1 MKLCQVVFSFFQ
13 QDNMKRA
20 LSNASKM
27 QGSVRMISRKP
38 KTLAN
43 LEAGHMGPAESG
55 ASLAQVGDSF
65 TVRVDIMDI
74 SFSMHAFW
82 YLLKETKHL

>member
-38 KTLAN
+38 KAPAN
-43 LEAGHMGPAESG
+43 LEAGHMGLAESG
-55 ASLAQVGDSF
+55 ASLAQVGDYCASGHHGHQF
-65 TVRVDIMDI
+65 
-74 SFSMHAFW
+74 
-82 YLLKETKHL
+82 